1 MYYIQV
7 SEIFETCF
15 YTITM
20 GSTGKATDKDIF
32 HWLATQSTLDLT
44 RALLLNLLLCLQ
56 NLMLETYM
64 LLTGVR
70 VH

>member
-1 MYYIQV
+1 
-7 SEIFETCF
+7 
-15 YTITM
+15 M

-32 HWLATQSTLDLT
+32 HWLATQSTLDLP